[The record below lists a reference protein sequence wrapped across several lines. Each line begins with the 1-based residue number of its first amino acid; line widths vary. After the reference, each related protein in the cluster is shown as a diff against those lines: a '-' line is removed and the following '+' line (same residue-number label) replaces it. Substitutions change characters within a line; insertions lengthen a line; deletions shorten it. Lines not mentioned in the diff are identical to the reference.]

1 MSSKSPVV
9 PPSIPAWQLASASQE
24 HDPEHDPKEDLME
37 VGSGSG
43 SSEHEHTTNKSDSS
57 LEIM

>member
-1 MSSKSPVV
+1 MSSNSPVV
-9 PPSIPAWQLASASQE
+9 PPSIPAWQLASAASHDSEQE
-24 HDPEHDPKEDLME
+24 QKEDLME